1 MIIIIRSHHDD
12 GQVDKK
18 SKEYECGYSEGYGEA
33 MKYVES
39 HGGIAKDPLRR

>member
-1 MIIIIRSHHDD
+1 MIIIIRSYHD
-12 GQVDKK
+12 GQMDKK

-39 HGGIAKDPLRR
+39 HGGIAKDLLRR